1 MPRSSAP
8 AVAIVNVLLIP
19 LGAATLA
26 AGVVGAT
33 RVSEIR
39 WAFVLLAIGGAVI
52 MGGAVQGLFA
62 WGKAVQVDEAT
73 RRAMVESVRAKPAA
87 STGLA
92 GPVLAHWTYT
102 AEEWTRFTSREL
114 GYRTTEALMMGAATF
129 VLGTIIIGL
138 LEWDLRIAMI
148 ISGAVGGF
156 IALGRWLV
164 ALAAFRRRRAVPT
177 GDVIIGTHA
186 ILVNR
191 RYDVIHDQRVRFGG
205 ARVLHGE
212 RPAILEV
219 KIMVPGKY
227 RRHPEE
233 YRIPIPGGRE
243 DEAREVAAELA
254 AAHA

>member
-33 RVSEIR
+33 RVSEMR
-39 WAFVLLAIGGAVI
+39 WLFVLLAIGGAVI

-92 GPVLAHWTYT
+92 GPVLAHWTY
-102 AEEWTRFTSREL
+102 APEEWRRYTAREL
-114 GYRTTEALMMGAATF
+114 GYRTTEALMMGASTF

-138 LEWDLRIAMI
+138 LERELRIAMI

-156 IALGRWLV
+156 IALGRWLTALV
-164 ALAAFRRRRAVPT
+164 AYRRHRAVPT

-191 RYDVIHDQRVRFGG
+191 RYEVIHDRRVRFGG
-205 ARVLHGE
+205 ARVLETE
-212 RPAILEV
+212 RPAVLEV

-227 RRHPEE
+227 RRYPEE

-243 DEAREVAAELA
+243 DEARQVAAELA
-254 AAHA
+254 GAHT

>member
-8 AVAIVNVLLIP
+8 AVAIVNVLLVP

-26 AGVVGAT
+26 AGVVGFS
-33 RVSEIR
+33 RVSEMR
-39 WAFVLLAIGGAVI
+39 WAFALLAIVGAVI
-52 MGGAVQGLFA
+52 MGGAVQGLFD
-62 WGKAVQVDEAT
+62 WGRAVQVDEST
-73 RRAMVESVRAKPAA
+73 RRAMIESVRAKPAA
-87 STGLA
+87 SHGLA
-92 GPVLAHWTYT
+92 GPVLAHWSY
-102 AEEWTRFTSREL
+102 APEEWRRYTSREL
-114 GYRTTEALMMGAATF
+114 GYRTREALMMGAATF

-138 LEWDLRIAMI
+138 LEWDLRIATI
-148 ISGAVGGF
+148 ISGAVGGV

-164 ALAAFRRRRAVPT
+164 ALAAYRRRRAVPT

-191 RYDVIHDQRVRFGG
+191 RYDVVHDHRVRFGG
-205 ARVLHGE
+205 ARVLDGE

-219 KIMVPGKY
+219 QVMVPGKY

-233 YRIPIPGGRE
+233 YRIPIPAGRE

-254 AAHA
+254 GAHA